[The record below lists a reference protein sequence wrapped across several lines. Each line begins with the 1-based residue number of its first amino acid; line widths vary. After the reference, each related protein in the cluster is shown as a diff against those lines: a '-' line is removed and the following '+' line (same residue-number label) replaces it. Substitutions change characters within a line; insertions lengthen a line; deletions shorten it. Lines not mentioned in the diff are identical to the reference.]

1 MKVALVRAKY
11 NAFGGAERIVNSVA
25 ESLLKLGAT
34 PTIITR
40 AWPANAGARIGHRI
54 VNPRYFTSTGRDRG
68 FAKAVAQLTFIEKFD
83 LVQSYER
90 IPDCDIFHAVEG
102 VHASWLHARQK
113 VQTPWQ
119 RFGVRIN
126 PHHRDVLNA
135 EARML
140 TSPRLRAVICVS
152 DMVRRDIMARFQVP
166 ESKLH
171 VIYGA
176 IDCDY
181 FHPSHREKH
190 RDSLRQ
196 TLNIPAHAPTGIFV
210 GSGFERKGVAS
221 FLRVIARLKACYGI
235 VVGHDKH
242 LKRYQALA
250 RELGLE
256 RRITFTGGTGDVRP
270 YLAVADFFLMPT
282 LYEPFGLTYAE
293 AMACELPVIVSS
305 QAGAADWIT
314 HGVNGYVV
322 DPLDEDA
329 MVRTVDAAV
338 AAPTLGHAA
347 RQTVLPYSTDRIT
360 ADYANFYR
368 QLMA

>member
-11 NAFGGAERIVNSVA
+11 NPFGGAERIVNSA
-25 ESLLKLGAT
+25 AAALLSIGAT

-40 AWPANAGARIGHRI
+40 AWPANADARIGHRI
-54 VNPRYFTSTGRDRG
+54 VNPSYFTSTGRDRG
-68 FAKAVAQLTFIEKFD
+68 FAQAVSRLTHIEKFD

-102 VHASWLHARQK
+102 VHASWLQARRSA
-113 VQTPWQ
+113 QTPLQ
-119 RFGVRIN
+119 RFGVTIN
-126 PHHRDVLNA
+126 PHHRHVVEA
-135 EARML
+135 ETRML

-152 DMVRRDIMARFQVP
+152 DMVRRDIKTRFHVP

-181 FHPSHREKH
+181 FHPSHRDNH
-190 RDSLRQ
+190 RVSLRQ
-196 TLNIPAHAPTGIFV
+196 TLNIPASAPTGIFV
-210 GSGFERKGVAS
+210 GSGFERKGAAT
-221 FLRVIARLKACYGI
+221 FLRVIARLKEAYGI

-242 LKRYQALA
+242 LKRYQTLA
-250 RELGLE
+250 RVLGLE
-256 RRITFTGGTGDVRP
+256 KRITFTGGTSDVRP
-270 YLAVADFFLMPT
+270 YLAAADFFLMPT

-293 AMACELPVIVSS
+293 AMACALPVIVSS
-305 QAGAADWIT
+305 QAGAADWIS

-322 DPLDEDA
+322 DPLDDDA
-329 MVRTVDAAV
+329 MVRTVEAAV